1 MHKIN
6 LVGGL
11 QADCAAKQ
19 VVLRMSFGNF
29 IFFAA
34 HFLCLLGVSRK
45 EDHRRHLHTGL
56 LPLQLAVWIGTLV
69 AMFAIPSYV
78 FDTYGQV
85 CIPNFQLHTLS
96 TAAEHPSLHL
106 QGHTACYSN
115 K

>member
-1 MHKIN
+1 MPYWVLF
-6 LVGGL
+6 LV
-11 QADCAAKQ
+11 QADCAGKQ

-45 EDHRRHLHTGL
+45 EDPRRHLHTGL
-56 LPLQLAVWIGTLV
+56 LPLQLMIWVGILV

-85 CIPNFQLHTLS
+85 R
-96 TAAEHPSLHL
+96 
-106 QGHTACYSN
+106 
-115 K
+115 

>member
-1 MHKIN
+1 MHKTCFG
-6 LVGGL
+6 GGL

-34 HFLCLLGVSRK
+34 HFLGLLGVSRK

-85 CIPNFQLHTLS
+85 CTPDCQLTR
-96 TAAEHPSLHL
+96 
-106 QGHTACYSN
+106 
-115 K
+115 